1 MSDTNLLVCNKPTGY
16 EQLVIAVVANE
27 TVVVA
32 VVVDDTV
39 VVETVVFKLKV
50 AVIVAVHLLSSLK

>member
-1 MSDTNLLVCNKPTGY
+1 MSDTNLLVCNKPTRY
-16 EQLVIAVVANE
+16 EQFVIAVENNE

-39 VVETVVFKLKV
+39 VVETVLKV
-50 AVIVAVHLLSSLK
+50 AVVVAVYLLSSLK

>member
-16 EQLVIAVVANE
+16 EQFVITVVDNE
-27 TVVVA
+27 TAVA

-39 VVETVVFKLKV
+39 VVDTVV
-50 AVIVAVHLLSSLK
+50 SN

>member
-16 EQLVIAVVANE
+16 EQFVIANE
-27 TVVVA
+27 NVVVA

-39 VVETVVFKLKV
+39 VVESVV
-50 AVIVAVHLLSSLK
+50 SN

>member
-39 VVETVVFKLKV
+39 VVEPV
-50 AVIVAVHLLSSLK
+50 ASN

>member
-39 VVETVVFKLKV
+39 VVETVV
-50 AVIVAVHLLSSLK
+50 ST